1 MKNASLAL
9 LTALALAACSDPAEG
24 VAAATVGAPTAAPS
38 PTTAPP
44 TAPSTARETLA
55 IDRAS
60 SSVGFT
66 GAKVT
71 ASHDGSF
78 TDFSGTIQLD
88 PASVSASSVEVTVQ
102 VASLV
107 IEPARLAQHLLTP
120 DFFDAPRFPTATFRS
135 TAIEAGSTA
144 QIDGRPATH
153 TVTGELTMR
162 GTTRTITF
170 PAILTVAEDAVT
182 ADSEFAIRRQDFGIV
197 YTGMADDLIRDEV
210 VIRFHMRAPRG

>member
-1 MKNASLAL
+1 MSVGTMKKLSLAL

-24 VAAATVGAPTAAPS
+24 VAPATVGAPTTEPTPS
-38 PTTAPP
+38 
-44 TAPSTARETLA
+44 TAPSTGRETLA
-55 IDRAS
+55 IDRAT

-88 PASVSASSVEVTVQ
+88 PASVTASSVEMTVQ

-107 IEPARLAQHLLTP
+107 IEPARLSQHLLTP
-120 DFFDAPRFPTATFRS
+120 DFFDAPQFPTATFRS
-135 TAIEAGSTA
+135 TAIEAGSSQ

-153 TVTGELTMR
+153 TVTVL
-162 GTTRTITF
+162 
-170 PAILTVAEDAVT
+170 AAAV
-182 ADSEFAIRRQDFGIV
+182 S
-197 YTGMADDLIRDEV
+197 
-210 VIRFHMRAPRG
+210 